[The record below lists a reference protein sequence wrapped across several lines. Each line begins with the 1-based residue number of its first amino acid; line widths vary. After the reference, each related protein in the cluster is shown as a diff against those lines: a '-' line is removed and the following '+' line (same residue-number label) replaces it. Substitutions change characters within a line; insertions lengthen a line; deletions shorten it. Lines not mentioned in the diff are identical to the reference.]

1 MNRFDYITVFKKY
14 LLKEIQPDHHPVY
27 NMCKP
32 IDLKLL
38 SRLRLGLCHS
48 NEYRFNHYFKTCF
61 NPLCTCSLEAET
73 TSHFSLHCH
82 YYHPIRLALFNEIFE
97 SDMNLPN
104 LSEEKFL
111 NVILYGSSLFSD
123 IESQSILNSSI
134 KYKTESNYI
143 SESVF

>member
-1 MNRFDYITVFKKY
+1 M
-14 LLKEIQPDHHPVY
+14 QPDYHPVY
-27 NMCKP
+27 NMCKS

-38 SRLRLGLCHS
+38 SRLRLGLCHP
-48 NEYRFNHYFKTCF
+48 NECRFNHNFKNCV

-97 SDMNLPN
+97 SDMNLRN
-104 LSEEKFL
+104 LLEETFL

-123 IESQSILNSSI
+123 IESQSILNSST
-134 KYKTESNYI
+134 KYKTESDCF

>member
-1 MNRFDYITVFKKY
+1 MNRFDCITVFKKY
-14 LLKEIQPDHHPVY
+14 LLKEIQPDYHPVY
-27 NMCKP
+27 NMCKS

-38 SRLRLGLCHS
+38 SRLRLGLCHP
-48 NEYRFNHYFKTCF
+48 NECRFNHNFKNCV

-97 SDMNLPN
+97 SDMNLRN
-104 LSEEKFL
+104 LLEETFL

-123 IESQSILNSSI
+123 IESQSILNSST
-134 KYKTESNYI
+134 KYKTESDCF